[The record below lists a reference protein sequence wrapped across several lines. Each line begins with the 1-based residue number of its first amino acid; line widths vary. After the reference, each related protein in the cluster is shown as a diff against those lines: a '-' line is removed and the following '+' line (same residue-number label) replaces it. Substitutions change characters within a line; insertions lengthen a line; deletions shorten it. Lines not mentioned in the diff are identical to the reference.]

1 MQAVT
6 VQQHAFQP
14 AVSLQGDAAALG
26 GFQGGPWPNACQPWT
41 NTNKDLVEQAGKA
54 GQVAPAAYGNQSV
67 HILNLHRVLQSK
79 LAQVAMR
86 QEDIAAVTQCMDEL
100 ALAALQ
106 LGPHWRVQ
114 PFGGVANGFGM
125 QGTDLDATCYCEG
138 MDVTY
143 APVATQEMRN
153 RLLPLIY
160 ANPRFKVVDQIWTAR
175 VPILKLRFDDS
186 LDVDL
191 SCHNT
196 EALPNTQL
204 LRAYSE
210 LAPAVQELGLLVK
223 LWAKGEGVCGA
234 PQGYL
239 SSYSLTLMAIY
250 FLQVDPNIKM
260 PCLPTRHFTGRGR
273 APQQVQWTCQLPSAA
288 LLFRFFS
295 FFATQ
300 FQWGNEVVS
309 VRHGQRATVDDP
321 AYDNLRAGLSQRLH
335 IEDPFLTG
343 RNLHCVLGLQQEYL
357 FYSKI
362 HQAAQAMQNYG
373 LPAGL
378 RCVGLI
384 GDTDATMQQQQQQQQ
399 QHQFASP
406 SPQLALPPPP
416 TPPMAGTM
424 PAPVTNGP
432 SNPAQ
437 INGTTTPQQRTKV
450 LQRPATREETTSK
463 KKDHDGKLTG
473 KKGDMAAVPKGPAN
487 HAETPPNQPTES
499 EVPSTKL
506 SQFAQ
511 TFAL

>member
-1 MQAVT
+1 MQAVPM
-6 VQQHAFQP
+6 QQHAFQS
-14 AVSLQGDAAALG
+14 AVPLQGDAAALG
-26 GFQGGPWPNACQPWT
+26 GFQGGPWPNTRQPWT
-41 NTNKDLVEQAGKA
+41 NMNKDLVEQAGKA
-54 GQVAPAAYGNQSV
+54 GQVALAAYGNQSV
-67 HILNLHRVLQSK
+67 HLLNLHRVLQSK

-160 ANPRFKVVDQIWTAR
+160 ANPHFKVVDQIWTAR
-175 VPILKLRFDDS
+175 VPILKLRFDDA

-321 AYDNLRAGLSQRLH
+321 AYDRSEEH
-335 IEDPFLTG
+335 TSE
-343 RNLHCVLGLQQEYL
+343 LQ
-357 FYSKI
+357 
-362 HQAAQAMQNYG
+362 
-373 LPAGL
+373 
-378 RCVGLI
+378 
-384 GDTDATMQQQQQQQQ
+384 
-399 QHQFASP
+399 SP
-406 SPQLALPPPP
+406 
-416 TPPMAGTM
+416 
-424 PAPVTNGP
+424 
-432 SNPAQ
+432 
-437 INGTTTPQQRTKV
+437 
-450 LQRPATREETTSK
+450 
-463 KKDHDGKLTG
+463 
-473 KKGDMAAVPKGPAN
+473 
-487 HAETPPNQPTES
+487 
-499 EVPSTKL
+499 
-506 SQFAQ
+506 
-511 TFAL
+511 